1 MLIYNKLIRDLI
13 PDVIAAEGKRYCIS
27 HIEGETLIFALQ
39 EKLYEEFQEFVN
51 SSYDLEELADILEV
65 VEALAV
71 QLGSSFEKIL
81 ELKESKKNKRGGF
94 QKGIF

>member
-1 MLIYNKLIRDLI
+1 M
-13 PDVIAAEGKRYCIS
+13 
-27 HIEGETLIFALQ
+27 IFALQ
-39 EKLYEEFQEFVN
+39 EKLYEEFQELVN

-81 ELKESKKNKRGGF
+81 ELKESKKNKEVA
-94 QKGIF
+94 